1 MENHYQSYQEMVI
14 KVNGGLEKM
23 EQISRQL
30 NLAEKESALRSSRK
44 KMASH
49 KFSVG
54 ILGEFKRGKSTVI
67 NSLLEAEIVPADVV
81 PTTATMNRITY
92 DLTPHAEVLMK
103 NGSIKTI
110 GVDELKSFVTKLDET
125 CEATAADVEEAI
137 VYYPCK
143 FCQNG
148 VDIIDTP
155 GLNDD
160 ARMNKVTEEVIP
172 KLDAVILVVAAGAP
186 FSMSEAE
193 FVRNKIMA
201 SDLGKIIF
209 LVNRMDMIRKEA
221 DKQKILNEVKKK
233 ISTSVL
239 EKMEEIYGTDSRE
252 YQDAEMKLGSIQVYP
267 FSALDALEGK
277 MDGDEELIAKSGTR
291 EFESALTKMLTEDR
305 GALELY
311 SPLNLLASTV
321 SEISNVVEARK
332 NALTLSVE
340 EFRRDQ
346 EQALEKIHDMRDQKR
361 SEIAKLKNES
371 KIACSELVSQVSSFY
386 DELISKLDQEIENFP
401 ISADSVATEAGKS
414 QAANA
419 LSETVYSKMEE
430 QMSYLAE
437 RVQVNLQNRL
447 NADIDRLGVIVLQR
461 GEELSSAMMGDAQK
475 NGNGDT
481 TNFLKDIAI
490 DVATDYIGVLGAG
503 FPIIGIGGALAGY
516 RAAGAK
522 GLLVGGGVGAAAS
535 LLTLMVCP
543 VVGIPAAII
552 SCAAGTMAGKAVV
565 KGAFRKDMMAKE
577 IVKIRSNMRD
587 SVHKYI
593 EDCRKGR
600 YLENWV
606 NDTVLGRFEELI
618 KTFEVEC
625 ERMIKDTQA
634 TIDAIKRDLNTNE
647 ITRKQK
653 NEELEQIITSIAEL
667 WKEMAPLQKK
677 INASLREARI

>member
-23 EQISRQL
+23 ERICRQL
-30 NLAEKESALRSSRK
+30 NLAEKESALRGSRE
-44 KMASH
+44 KMAAH

-103 NGSIKTI
+103 NGSIKPI
-110 GVDELKSFVTKLDET
+110 GVNELKDFVTKLDET
-125 CEATAADVEEAI
+125 REATAADVEEAI

-160 ARMNKVTEEVIP
+160 DRMNKVTEEVIP
-172 KLDAVILVVAAGAP
+172 KLDAVIMVVAAGAP

-209 LVNRMDMIRKEA
+209 LVNRMDMIRREA

-252 YQDAEMKLGSIQVYP
+252 YQDVKMKLGSIHVYP

-277 MDGDEELIAKSGTR
+277 MGGDEELIAKSGTR

-321 SEISNVVEARK
+321 SEISNVVETRK

-340 EFRRDQ
+340 AFRRDQ
-346 EQALEKIHDMRDQKR
+346 EQALEKIRETREQKR

-371 KIACSELVSQVSSFY
+371 KIVCSDLVSQVSSFY
-386 DELISKLDQEIENFP
+386 DELSNKLDQEIENFP
-401 ISADSVATEAGKS
+401 ISAESVATEAGKA
-414 QAANA
+414 QVANV
-419 LSETVYSKMEE
+419 LSETVYSKMED
-430 QMSYLAE
+430 QMSYLTE
-437 RVQVNLQNRL
+437 RIQVNLQNRL
-447 NADIDRLGVIVLQR
+447 NADIDRLGVIVLQK
-461 GEELSSAMMGDAQK
+461 GEELSSSMLGGAQK
-475 NGNGDT
+475 NENSDT

-490 DVATDYIGVLGAG
+490 DVATDYIGLLGAG

-552 SCAAGTMAGKAVV
+552 SCAAGTAAGKAVV
-565 KGAFRKDMMAKE
+565 KGAFRKDMMAQE
-577 IVKIRSNMRD
+577 IVKIRRNMRD
-587 SVHKYI
+587 SVHQYI
-593 EDCRKGR
+593 EDCRKGK

-606 NDTVLGRFEELI
+606 NDTVSGRFEELI
-618 KTFEVEC
+618 KTFEAEC
-625 ERMIKDTQA
+625 ERMIMDTQA
-634 TIDAIKRDLNTNE
+634 TIDAINRDLNTNE

-653 NEELEQIITSIAEL
+653 NEELEQILTSIAEL

-677 INASLREARI
+677 VNESLKEARI

>member
-1 MENHYQSYQEMVI
+1 MKSGAI
-14 KVNGGLEKM
+14 K
-23 EQISRQL
+23 
-30 NLAEKESALRSSRK
+30 
-44 KMASH
+44 
-49 KFSVG
+49 
-54 ILGEFKRGKSTVI
+54 
-67 NSLLEAEIVPADVV
+67 P
-81 PTTATMNRITY
+81 
-92 DLTPHAEVLMK
+92 
-103 NGSIKTI
+103 I
-110 GVDELKSFVTKLDET
+110 GVDELKNFVTKLDET

-160 ARMNKVTEEVIP
+160 ERMNKVTEEVIP
-172 KLDAVILVVAAGAP
+172 KLDAVIMVVAAGAP

-209 LVNRMDMIRKEA
+209 LVNRMDTIRKEA
-221 DKQKILNEVKKK
+221 DKKRILNEVKNK
-233 ISTSVL
+233 ISASVL
-239 EKMEEIYGTDSRE
+239 EKMEEIYGTGSRE
-252 YQDAEMKLGSIQVYP
+252 YQDVKMKLGSIHVYP

-346 EQALEKIHDMRDQKR
+346 EQALEKIHEMRNENR
-361 SEIAKLKNES
+361 SEIARLKNES
-371 KIACSELVSQVSSFY
+371 KIVCSDLVSQVSSFY
-386 DELISKLDQEIENFP
+386 DELMDKLDQEIENFP
-401 ISADSVATEAGKS
+401 ISADSMATEAGKS

-430 QMSYLAE
+430 QMSYLSE
-437 RVQVNLQNRL
+437 RVQVELQNRL
-447 NADIDRLGVIVLQR
+447 NPDIDRLGVIVLQK
-461 GEELSSAMMGDAQK
+461 GEELSSAMLGSTQK
-475 NGNGDT
+475 SGSDDT
-481 TNFLKDIAI
+481 SNFLKDVAI
-490 DVATDYIGVLGAG
+490 DVATDYIGFVGAG

-522 GLLVGGGVGAAAS
+522 GMLVGGGVGAAAS
-535 LLTLMVCP
+535 LVTLMVCP

-552 SCAAGTMAGKAVV
+552 SCAAGTVAGKAVV
-565 KGAFRKDMMAKE
+565 NGAFRKDMMAKE
-577 IVKIRSNMRD
+577 IVKIRSNMRN
-587 SVHKYI
+587 SVHQYI

-618 KTFEVEC
+618 KTFEMEC
-625 ERMIKDTQA
+625 ERMITDTQA

-653 NEELEQIITSIAEL
+653 NAELDQIIMSTAEL
-667 WKEMAPLQKK
+667 WKEIAPLQKK
-677 INASLREARI
+677 VNESLREART